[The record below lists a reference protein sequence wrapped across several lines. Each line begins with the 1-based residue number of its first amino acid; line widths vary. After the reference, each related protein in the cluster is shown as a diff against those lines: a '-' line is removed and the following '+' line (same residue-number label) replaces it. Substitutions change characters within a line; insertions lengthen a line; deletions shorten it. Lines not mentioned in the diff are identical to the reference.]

1 MIRLQTAPVRYDNI
15 QLVGGLDQVTPN
27 LSLIP
32 GVVRRALNFECSI
45 NGGYSRIAGY
55 ERFDGRARPSDATYT
70 ALTVNTPQLVTVGV
84 TLTGSLS
91 SSTGK
96 VIATEGSTV
105 VVTKVTGSGFVI
117 NDVLNNGSGNVATV
131 SDTSGVSLDG
141 ATDARFKNLAADEY
155 RTDIQAVPGS
165 GNILGVGLLNGVV
178 YAWRN
183 NPGGSQTNM
192 YKSTASGWSQVTF
205 GKELYFNT
213 GAAVITAGQTVTGAS
228 SSASAVVA
236 RVIIESGTFSGGNAA
251 GRLILSSDNGTNF
264 SGGENI
270 QVSSATKAVAVGAQ
284 TQITLNPNG
293 RFETVIANF
302 GGATNSFRLYG
313 CDGVNRAFEF
323 DGTNFVPINTGM
335 TSDTPKHIAA
345 HKAHLFLSF
354 GASLQFSGLGLPF
367 QWTPVLGAGELA
379 MNSEITNI
387 IPLPGDQS
395 SGALGIYTKRD
406 TSVLYGTSSGNFA
419 LSTFNTGT
427 GGFAYTA
434 QNMDQAYVLDD
445 RGIMSLGTTL
455 NFGNFLPSSLTM
467 NIRPFLEERANL
479 ATASTVSREKGQ
491 YRVFFSDKKALY
503 MTIMNGKLLGTMP
516 IEFQHEVKN
525 IVEGERTDGTTAIF
539 FGSSDGY
546 VYELDRGTSFD
557 GQNIDANFA
566 LVYNYTK
573 SPRLRKRYRKASI
586 EMTGDGYAE
595 LDFGYDLGYR
605 SDSITQPAPVGYTTD
620 LRKAYWDEFFWDQFV
635 WDTNEVSPTEI
646 EVSGTAENMGIFIT
660 STSDQFPSFTI
671 NNIILHFTPRR
682 GIR

>member
-1 MIRLQTAPVRYDNI
+1 MIRMQAAEVRYDNI

-27 LSLIP
+27 LSLVP

-45 NGGYSRIAGY
+45 NGGYTRIGGY
-55 ERFDGRARPSDATYT
+55 ERFDGRVRPSDAVYT
-70 ALTVNTPQLVTVGV
+70 ALTVNTPTNVTVGS

-91 SSTGK
+91 TATGK
-96 VIATEGSTV
+96 VIAVEGSAV
-105 VVTKVTGSGFVI
+105 VVTKVTNTFQVD
-117 NDVLNNGSGNVATV
+117 DVLNDGATNVATV
-131 SDTSGVSLDG
+131 SDLSGVSLDG

-155 RTDIQAVPGS
+155 RGDIQAVPGS
-165 GNILGVGLLNGVV
+165 GDILGVALLNGVV

-183 NPGGSQTNM
+183 NSGATAADM
-192 YKSTASGWSQVTF
+192 YKSTASGWTQIAF
-205 GKELYFNT
+205 GKELYFTT
-213 GAAVITAGQTVTGAS
+213 GTAEISEGATVSGAT
-228 SSASAVVA
+228 SSASGTVA
-236 RVIIESGTFSGGNAA
+236 RVILESGSYSNGDAA
-251 GRLILSSDNGTNF
+251 GRLILSSDSGTFQAENLQV
-264 SGGENI
+264 GG
-270 QVSSATKAVAVGAQ
+270 VTKAAATGAA
-284 TQITLNPNG
+284 TAITLAKDG

-302 GGATNSFRLYG
+302 GGSTNSFRLYG
-313 CDGVNRAFEF
+313 CDGKNRAFEF

-335 TSDTPKHIAA
+335 ATDTPTHIAA

-354 GASLQFSGLGLPF
+354 GASLQFSSLGKPF
-367 QWTPVLGAGELA
+367 QWSVILGAGELA
-379 MNSEITNI
+379 MNADITNL

-406 TSVLYGTSSGNFA
+406 TSVLYGTSSSNFA

-445 RGIMSLGTTL
+445 RGIMSLGTTVS
-455 NFGNFLPSSLTM
+455 FGNFIPSSLTM
-467 NIRPFLEERANL
+467 NLRPFFQDRANL
-479 ATASTVSREKGQ
+479 AVSSTVSREKGQ

-516 IEFQHEVKN
+516 VEFLHEVKN
-525 IVEGERTDGTTAIF
+525 IVEGERADGTTAIF
-539 FGSSDGY
+539 FGSSEGF

-573 SPRLRKRYRKASI
+573 SPRVRKRYRKASL

-605 SDSITQPAPVGYTTD
+605 SDFVNQPSPAPYSSD
-620 LRKAYWDEFFWDQFV
+620 LRKAYWDEFVWDQFV
-635 WDTNEVSPTEI
+635 WDTNEVSPTEV
-646 EVSGTAENMGIFIT
+646 EVTGTAENMGIFIT

-671 NNIILHFTPRR
+671 NNIILHYSARR

>member
-1 MIRLQTAPVRYDNI
+1 MIRMQSTPVRYDNV
-15 QLVGGLDQVTPN
+15 QLLGGLDQVTPN
-27 LSLIP
+27 LSLVP

-70 ALTVNTPQLVTVGV
+70 ALGVNTPQNVTVGV

-96 VIATEGSTV
+96 VIVIDGSTV
-105 VVTKVTGSGFVI
+105 VVTKVTGSGFVV
-117 NDVLNNGSGNVATV
+117 NDVLNNGSTNVATV
-131 SDTSGVSLDG
+131 SDLSAISLDG
-141 ATDARFKNLAADEY
+141 STDARYKNLAADEY

-165 GNILGVGLLNGVV
+165 GDILGVGLLNGIV

-183 NPGGSQTNM
+183 NPGGSAANM
-192 YKSTASGWSQVTF
+192 YKSTASGWTQVTF
-205 GKELYFNT
+205 GKEIYFNT
-213 GAAVITAGQTVTGAS
+213 GTAAVTIGQTITGAT
-228 SSASAVVA
+228 SSATGVIAK
-236 RVIIESGTFSGGNAA
+236 VIIESGTYGSSNAA
-251 GRLILSSDNGTNF
+251 GRFILSSDSGTFQAAENLQV
-264 SGGENI
+264 GG
-270 QVSSATKAVAVGAQ
+270 VTKAVAVGGA
-284 TQITLNPNG
+284 TAITLSPNG
-293 RFETVIANF
+293 RYETVIANF
-302 GGATNSFRLYG
+302 GGATNSFRMYG
-313 CDGVNRAFEF
+313 CDSVNRAFEF
-323 DGTNFVPINTGM
+323 DGTTFVPINTGM

-379 MNSEITNI
+379 MNSEVTIL
-387 IPLPGDQS
+387 IPLPGDQC

-427 GGFAYTA
+427 GGYNYTA

-455 NFGNFLPSSLTM
+455 NFGNFSPSSLTM
-467 NIRPFLEERANL
+467 NIRPFLEERSNL

-525 IVEGERTDGTTAIF
+525 IVEGERVNGTTAIF
-539 FGSSDGY
+539 FGSSEGF

-573 SPRLRKRYRKASI
+573 SPRIRKRYRKASI
-586 EMTGDGYAE
+586 EMTGEGYAE
-595 LDFGYDLGYR
+595 IAFGYELGYR
-605 SDSITQPAPVGYTTD
+605 SDFITQPAPAPYTAD
-620 LRKAYWDEFFWDQFV
+620 LRKAYWDEFQWDNFV

-646 EVSGTAENMGIFIT
+646 EVVGTAENMGIFIT

-671 NNIILHFTPRR
+671 NNIILHFNPRR